1 MQQVRLWEV
10 TPDGKLQSIPGN
22 EINLEE
28 HLEDWLA
35 SDISVLDPNLLVI
48 GRQVKTA
55 FGGVIDLLCLDGN
68 GDTVIVE
75 LKKGKTPRE
84 VTAQALDYASWV
96 KGLSSDEI
104 ISIADDYLGTSHGLK
119 HAFEQQF
126 ERDLPEDLNGGHRSL
141 IVAESIDESTER
153 IVRYLSDMKVPIN
166 VATVQH
172 FKGIDGKSI
181 LAQVYLI
188 DPEEAEAKPSPT
200 PRRAK
205 RTTLRDLQEMAD
217 RNGVGP
223 LFRRVQNGVSGIL
236 SPEPYVSRVWYKL
249 RRKEGGFRTV
259 LIVDTTPHEKSR
271 GLVFRVHATRL
282 NEHLGIDLEEL
293 KTWLPT
299 TSCETE
305 EIRRWS
311 GSSEDER
318 MYAVG
323 LEGYLQS
330 EKEVDKFIGELRNA
344 IKQART
350 T

>member
-1 MQQVRLWEV
+1 MQEVRLWEV
-10 TPDGKLQSIPGN
+10 TSDEELKPIQND

-28 HLEDWLA
+28 RLEGWLA
-35 SDISVLDPNLLVI
+35 SDISILDPNLLVI

-68 GDTVIVE
+68 GDTVVVE

-126 ERDLPEDLNGGHRSL
+126 ERDLPEDLNGGHSSL
-141 IVAESIDESTER
+141 IVAESIDPSTER

-166 VATVQH
+166 IATIQH
-172 FKGIDGKSI
+172 FKDEGGRSI

-188 DPEEAEAKPSPT
+188 DPEEAEAKPSST

-205 RTTLRDLQEMAD
+205 RATLRDLQEMAD

-223 LFRRVQNGVSGIL
+223 LFSQVRIGVRGVL
-236 SPEPYVSRVWYKL
+236 SPEPYENRVWYKL
-249 RRKEGGFRTV
+249 RRKEADF
-259 LIVDTTPHEKSR
+259 
-271 GLVFRVHATRL
+271 
-282 NEHLGIDLEEL
+282 
-293 KTWLPT
+293 
-299 TSCETE
+299 
-305 EIRRWS
+305 
-311 GSSEDER
+311 ER
-318 MYAVG
+318 
-323 LEGYLQS
+323 S
-330 EKEVDKFIGELRNA
+330 
-344 IKQART
+344 
-350 T
+350 